1 MLSGGVWSP
10 WSHRRLLSP
19 ETTDVLK
26 PLFNENRKRP
36 FPGWFS
42 SVRNIEDNFSERRNF
57 FFFLKLLYLWG
68 KHISTR
74 LMPLGLESL
83 SSLHLPCPEQ
93 LDVP

>member
-42 SVRNIEDNFSERRNF
+42 SARNIEDNFSGRRNF
-57 FFFLKLLYLWG
+57 FCFFFTAIVSMG
-68 KHISTR
+68 KAHFNQIDAS
-74 LMPLGLESL
+74 GA
-83 SSLHLPCPEQ
+83 
-93 LDVP
+93 

>member
-57 FFFLKLLYLWG
+57 FFFTAIVSMG
-68 KHISTR
+68 KAHFNQIDAS
-74 LMPLGLESL
+74 GA
-83 SSLHLPCPEQ
+83 
-93 LDVP
+93 